1 MRDMDYLTLL
11 SHEFPN
17 ARSCAAEM
25 INLEAIMALPK
36 GNEYFFSDI
45 HGEYESFIHL
55 LRGASGVVR
64 SKIREAF
71 GNILPEA
78 EQELSQLLGAAD
90 LALTLLGDE
99 VALVICDS
107 VRSDEMILE
116 TIEPYQ
122 SSRPRS
128 QQVREILRQSE
139 PLPRTANGKI
149 KRWELNTRL

>member
-1 MRDMDYLTLL
+1 M
-11 SHEFPN
+11 
-17 ARSCAAEM
+17 
-25 INLEAIMALPK
+25 
-36 GNEYFFSDI
+36 
-45 HGEYESFIHL
+45 
-55 LRGASGVVR
+55 
-64 SKIREAF
+64 
-71 GNILPEA
+71 
-78 EQELSQLLGAAD
+78 
-90 LALTLLGDE
+90 
-99 VALVICDS
+99 ALVICDS